1 VCVLCNYSD
10 GNGGKNLCEKMWGG
24 AFKYETDLSKAYSM
38 FFFDDVNPNVAVT
51 DALSGVYIQ
60 MHS

>member
-1 VCVLCNYSD
+1 
-10 GNGGKNLCEKMWGG
+10 MWGG

>member
-1 VCVLCNYSD
+1 VLCNYSD